1 LRVEVETEK
10 IKKQQLVKREVEAK
24 VEDQKRIEEK
34 LKNKNQDDAQA
45 KEKTRRIRINRTD
58 QYQWVQ
64 YGATRFFTNGRSPHY
79 KNIH

>member
-58 QYQWVQ
+58 QYQ
-64 YGATRFFTNGRSPHY
+64 
-79 KNIH
+79 

>member
-1 LRVEVETEK
+1 MRVEVETEK
-10 IKKQQLVKREVEAK
+10 IKKQQLVKREVEDK

-58 QYQWVQ
+58 QYQ
-64 YGATRFFTNGRSPHY
+64 
-79 KNIH
+79 

>member
-1 LRVEVETEK
+1 LRAEVEIEK

-34 LKNKNQDDAQA
+34 LKNKTQDDAQA

-58 QYQWVQ
+58 QYQ
-64 YGATRFFTNGRSPHY
+64 
-79 KNIH
+79 

>member
-1 LRVEVETEK
+1 LRVEVEIEK

-45 KEKTRRIRINRTD
+45 KEKIRRIRINRTD
-58 QYQWVQ
+58 QYQ
-64 YGATRFFTNGRSPHY
+64 
-79 KNIH
+79 

>member
-1 LRVEVETEK
+1 MRVEVEIEK

-58 QYQWVQ
+58 QYQ
-64 YGATRFFTNGRSPHY
+64 
-79 KNIH
+79 

>member
-1 LRVEVETEK
+1 MRVEVEIEK

-45 KEKTRRIRINRTD
+45 KEKIRRIRINRTD
-58 QYQWVQ
+58 QYQ
-64 YGATRFFTNGRSPHY
+64 
-79 KNIH
+79 